1 MRRLLPR
8 LFAVALA
15 AAVIVP
21 TVAIAGDTAA
31 DVGGKRGKRGKGM
44 GKMDPA
50 EREALRERVQS
61 KIQSYLTVELSS
73 RAGLDD
79 KKSLQLG
86 NVIKAHL
93 EKREAARDSRHDA
106 MKKLRELV
114 DSKASDAAL
123 KAQMSAVA
131 NAAKAEDPL
140 DDLMGELSKFLT
152 TQEQAKVMVAFPEV
166 MKDAM
171 HLIRDARRGGRGGG
185 GPGPGGFDGPGDE

>member
-1 MRRLLPR
+1 MRHVLPR

-31 DVGGKRGKRGKGM
+31 DVGGKRGKRGKG
-44 GKMDPA
+44 KMNPA

-86 NVIKAHL
+86 NTIKAHL
-93 EKREAARDSRHDA
+93 ERRESARGTRHEA

-123 KAQMSAVA
+123 KTQMAAVA
-131 NAAKAEDPL
+131 SAAKAEDPL
-140 DDLMGELSKFLT
+140 DDLMAELGKFLT

-185 GPGPGGFDGPGDE
+185 GPGPGGCFGGEPDDE